1 MRKSY
6 FRLINILALSLIL
19 VLSIANPVLADAGEA
34 SREVKDV
41 DGYKVKLTF
50 VEGDVQL
57 GHNKLNIE
65 IKDTQGQ
72 VVGDATVTVIA
83 ELYRETSEN
92 SAKDMDKHSSAKTSA
107 QKGTSIEAPIRT
119 VKAAMKAVQKIGE
132 YEGEVELEET
142 GHWMI
147 KVVFLIQSQ
156 EKVAEFVADVHGA
169 PNGWVILSSFL
180 GINVGI
186 ISVAAITRRKS
197 ANTPALEETR

>member
-6 FRLINILALSLIL
+6 FRIIKILVLSLIL
-19 VLSIANPVLADAGEA
+19 VLSFANPVLADAGEA
-34 SREVKDV
+34 RHEVKEV

-65 IKDTQGQ
+65 SKDTQGQ

-92 SAKDMDKHSSAKTSA
+92 SAKDMDKHSSGKTSA
-107 QKGTSIEAPIRT
+107 QKDTSIEAPIRT
-119 VKAAMKAVQKIGE
+119 VKAEMKAGQKIGE
-132 YEGEVELEET
+132 YEGAVDLEEA

-156 EKVAEFVADVHGA
+156 EKVAEFVVDVHGA
-169 PNGWVILSSFL
+169 PNSWVILGSFL
-180 GINVGI
+180 GIIVGI
-186 ISVAAITRRKS
+186 ITVAAITRKKP
-197 ANTPALEETR
+197 ANIPVLEETI